1 MVPLG
6 RLSFHVIPAP
16 EQEIHLILL
25 FPKLIVFLRHS
36 GQVPEKKIDEE
47 DHIRLVNGLAGGGL
61 DQGTVDGDLELQGG

>member
-47 DHIRLVNGLAGGGL
+47 AHVRLVDGLAGRGFENGAVN
-61 DQGTVDGDLELQGG
+61 G